1 MIKKTGVAQKQ
12 MDGLK
17 KLKEL
22 KSAGVNRLDQYEVS
36 DESQFPVHL
45 WFRFILLN
53 YIECGKNLQIKHK
66 YVMLTDSDIMKKIG
80 ENFDTFCYRRQF
92 STDYC

>member
-1 MIKKTGVAQKQ
+1 

-36 DESQFPVHL
+36 DCSTSRNLHL
-45 WFRFILLN
+45 CFRFILLN
-53 YIECGKNLQIKHK
+53 YIECGKNLRIKHK
-66 YVMLTDSDIMKKIG
+66 YVMMTDSDIMKKIG